1 VVTSHDQYTHFILT
15 EIETGNRLS
24 QRSLSR
30 DMGIALGLTNL
41 LVRRLVRKGWVRI
54 IRIKPNRVRYLLT
67 PTGIA
72 EKARMSRLALQNSI
86 RFYVDARDRIRE
98 RFVALSSEL
107 PGDGHGI
114 DGSPGAKRIVF
125 YGAGEV
131 AEVGYICLQGT
142 GLQLV
147 GVVDGQGRERFFDVP
162 VYDRALLHATDI
174 NGSPFGRLVVMSF
187 AETDKIRTQ
196 LKALAIPPDRIFW
209 I

>member
-1 VVTSHDQYTHFILT
+1 VVTSHDQFTHRILT
-15 EIETGNRLS
+15 EIEADNRLS

-67 PTGIA
+67 PAGIA

-98 RFVALSSEL
+98 RFATLSREL
-107 PGDGHGI
+107 PGDG
-114 DGSPGAKRIVF
+114 PVAKRIVF
-125 YGAGEV
+125 YGSGEV
-131 AEVGYICLQGT
+131 AEVGYVCLQGT

-147 GVVDGQGRERFFDVP
+147 GVVDDQARERFFDVP
-162 VYDRALLHATDI
+162 VYDPPLLHAADI
-174 NGSPFGRLVVMSF
+174 DGRSFGRLVVMSF
-187 AETDKIRTQ
+187 GDTDKIRKQ
-196 LKALAIPPDRIFW
+196 LA
-209 I
+209 